1 MQNCWNLYLAGK
13 QQQLYGPVNY
23 RDFRETGPCSV
34 KTLLLRKRQQ
44 RKSTLLGV
52 MGSRVIGRY
61 SEPHKSWPRT
71 DRSGDPFLLP
81 YIPCGIHRHEA
92 ESLKI
97 ACIKGALW
105 AERGKHYFSSSP
117 RLELRAKYRVR
128 LAWLLKRLLCRLPQ
142 RWTSL
147 GPVQLRPR
155 GRKSKTSRNYSLA
168 RRSRA

>member
-1 MQNCWNLYLAGK
+1 
-13 QQQLYGPVNY
+13 
-23 RDFRETGPCSV
+23 
-34 KTLLLRKRQQ
+34 
-44 RKSTLLGV
+44 

-71 DRSGDPFLLP
+71 DRSGDPLLLP
-81 YIPCGIHRHEA
+81 YMPCGIHRHEA

-128 LAWLLKRLLCRLPQ
+128 LAWLLKPLLCRLPQ

-155 GRKSKTSRNYSLA
+155 ERKLKTARNYSLGV
-168 RRSRA
+168 RALKSKHPSPLPFDTHPNPVPAAEALRLACVNGYMSCMLSCPLRADG